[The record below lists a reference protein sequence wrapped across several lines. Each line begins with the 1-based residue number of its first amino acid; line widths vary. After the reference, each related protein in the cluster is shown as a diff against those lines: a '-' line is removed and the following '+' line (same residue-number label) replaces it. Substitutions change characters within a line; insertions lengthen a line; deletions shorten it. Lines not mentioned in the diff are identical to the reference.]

1 MNRRMLVLTLSCAVL
16 LGWSGAA
23 WAEGFG
29 TPVVDGTLDAMYG
42 AAEATDSNTD
52 GNGNAVMD
60 LVQLYVVNDNDY
72 WYFFFTVD
80 ANIATTTWGK
90 YRLYIDTTNDAAGA
104 TLDCWGRNVIVNDP
118 HKPEF
123 SVGSW
128 MDNLPYG
135 PEDTQFWAWN
145 QGTTSWT
152 QQGTVA
158 AAARVGATVSGVEW
172 KIAKTA
178 LGDPAQ
184 IWCEVWSTGGGAS
197 DNAQDTCNDPAE
209 DWNATDWA
217 TQAVLANS
225 TAVLRQAGGDLIPPT
240 LTNATTRG
248 QDPITQ
254 IELSFSEP
262 LQEASAE
269 TSTNYTIPGGIGVT
283 QATLQADP
291 SVVLLDVAPA
301 LGYGTCYSVTVRN
314 VTDLAGNP
322 IVNNGTTNV
331 DCFKLFDLRFLVRL
345 NLHLRDHT
353 YFPEIDQIALEGG
366 LAPLTWDPTCD
377 HPMADAD
384 GDSVYVGQFQFCL
397 PCSCANG
404 NIEATAL
411 EYKYTHQCTEWE
423 PLAGNHYYAFS
434 DAVARDT
441 LDVWWADL
449 APVDFT
455 IQAMDVVWTL
465 KMNFAGFTPVDGVDT
480 VGVNGSVAPLTWD
493 VPPLNEL
500 RDNGIAP
507 DAAAGDDIWTTR
519 ITFPAGSYKNV
530 SYKFIINGGY
540 ECVGEENRSL
550 YLDDATYSQANP
562 LVMPMLYFN
571 ICHPSGSVPDEQPR
585 ARLDLAVQPNPAGA
599 GVTIAFSAGAKGRGE
614 IAILDLSGRV
624 VRAWSERS
632 FAAGPQVL
640 AFDGHDQRGE
650 RLASGVYFVR
660 VRLNGVTEV
669 RQINLLR

>member
-209 DWNATDWA
+209 DWNATDWS
-217 TQAVLANS
+217 TQAQLKVSTSYPLA
-225 TAVLRQAGGDLIPPT
+225 AVPDAGVPDAVSPDQLTKPADSKPPGDSKLKVDGKSPDAPAQADAGGGDGPVSDAGADALVTDGAI
-240 LTNATTRG
+240 AD
-248 QDPITQ
+248 Q
-254 IELSFSEP
+254 
-262 LQEASAE
+262 
-269 TSTNYTIPGGIGVT
+269 PGGDGG
-283 QATLQADP
+283 P
-291 SVVLLDVAPA
+291 
-301 LGYGTCYSVTVRN
+301 
-314 VTDLAGNP
+314 
-322 IVNNGTTNV
+322 
-331 DCFKLFDLRFLVRL
+331 
-345 NLHLRDHT
+345 
-353 YFPEIDQIALEGG
+353 IDQDEGCGCALEDPRGGG
-366 LAPLTWDPTCD
+366 LLW
-377 HPMADAD
+377 
-384 GDSVYVGQFQFCL
+384 
-397 PCSCANG
+397 
-404 NIEATAL
+404 
-411 EYKYTHQCTEWE
+411 
-423 PLAGNHYYAFS
+423 PLA
-434 DAVARDT
+434 
-441 LDVWWADL
+441 LIL
-449 APVDFT
+449 A
-455 IQAMDVVWTL
+455 L
-465 KMNFAGFTPVDGVDT
+465 
-480 VGVNGSVAPLTWD
+480 
-493 VPPLNEL
+493 
-500 RDNGIAP
+500 
-507 DAAAGDDIWTTR
+507 
-519 ITFPAGSYKNV
+519 
-530 SYKFIINGGY
+530 
-540 ECVGEENRSL
+540 
-550 YLDDATYSQANP
+550 
-562 LVMPMLYFN
+562 
-571 ICHPSGSVPDEQPR
+571 
-585 ARLDLAVQPNPAGA
+585 
-599 GVTIAFSAGAKGRGE
+599 
-614 IAILDLSGRV
+614 
-624 VRAWSERS
+624 
-632 FAAGPQVL
+632 
-640 AFDGHDQRGE
+640 
-650 RLASGVYFVR
+650 
-660 VRLNGVTEV
+660 
-669 RQINLLR
+669 LLRRRSRADRAG